1 MYVPHMVT
9 TRVATTAILAA
20 LHLGGCADVT
30 NAPAADP
37 SKTLNE
43 TAFRCGA
50 EPVLITQC
58 SYLACHGK
66 DESALRVYSL
76 GKLRNPPA
84 TDSLTASAPLTDG
97 EEHANFLSAAA
108 FATYGVAP
116 ADNWLLKK
124 PLPAADGGFEHAGGA
139 IFPSTTD
146 AGYAAIYKWLNG
158 ATSCN

>member
-1 MYVPHMVT
+1 MFVPQLGILT
-9 TRVATTAILAA
+9 ACLLVA
-20 LHLGGCADVT
+20 CADVA
-30 NAPAADP
+30 NAPAPDP

-43 TAFRCGA
+43 TAFRCGT

-58 SYLACHGK
+58 SYNACHGK
-66 DESALRVYSL
+66 ADSALRVYSL
-76 GKLRNPPA
+76 GKLRSPPA
-84 TDSLTASAPLTDG
+84 TDNITASAPLSDAEQHG
-97 EEHANFLSAAA
+97 NFLSAAG

-139 IFPSTTD
+139 IFTGTGDPNYVT
-146 AGYAAIYKWLNG
+146 IYKWLNG

>member
-1 MYVPHMVT
+1 MFVPQSGILT
-9 TRVATTAILAA
+9 ACFLVA
-20 LHLGGCADVT
+20 CADVT

-43 TAFRCGA
+43 TAFKCGV
-50 EPVLITQC
+50 EPVLVTQC
-58 SYLACHGK
+58 SYNACHGK
-66 DESALRVYSL
+66 SESALRVYSL

-84 TDSLTASAPLTDG
+84 TDSITSSAPLTPA

-108 FATYGVAP
+108 FATYNVAP

-124 PLPAADGGFEHAGGA
+124 PLAAADGGFEHAGGA
-139 IFPSTTD
+139 IFTGTGDP
-146 AGYAAIYKWLNG
+146 GYVAILKWLDG

>member
-1 MYVPHMVT
+1 MFGT
-9 TRVATTAILAA
+9 QLGILTAIASLSA
-20 LHLGGCADVT
+20 CADVT

-50 EPVLITQC
+50 MPVLITQC
-58 SYLACHGK
+58 SYSACHGK
-66 DESALRVYSL
+66 EDSALRVYSL

-84 TDSLTASAPLTDG
+84 TDNISASAPLSDA
-97 EEHANFLSAAA
+97 EQHANFLSAAA

-124 PLPAADGGFEHAGGA
+124 PLPAAAGGFEHAGGA
-139 IFPSTTD
+139 IYTGTGD
-146 AGYAAIYKWLNG
+146 ANYAAIFKWLNG

>member
-1 MYVPHMVT
+1 MYVPHTGT
-9 TRVATTAILAA
+9 TRVVTTAILAA
-20 LHLGGCADVT
+20 LHLGACADVT

-66 DESALRVYSL
+66 AESALRVYSL

-84 TDSLTASAPLTDG
+84 TDSIMASAPLTDA

-124 PLPAADGGFEHAGGA
+124 PLPAEDGGFEHAGGA
-139 IFPSTTD
+139 IFTSTTD
-146 AGYAAIYKWLNG
+146 AGYAAIFKWLNG

>member
-1 MYVPHMVT
+1 MFVPQLGIL
-9 TRVATTAILAA
+9 TAIALA
-20 LHLGGCADVT
+20 GCADVT
-30 NAPAADP
+30 NAPAPDP

-43 TAFRCGA
+43 TSFRCGA
-50 EPVLITQC
+50 EPVLIAQC
-58 SYLACHGK
+58 SYTACHGK

-84 TDSLTASAPLTDG
+84 TDGITASAPLTDA
-97 EEHANFLSAAA
+97 EQHANFLSAAG
-108 FATYGVAP
+108 FATYGVPP

-139 IFPSTTD
+139 IYTGTSDPN
-146 AGYAAIYKWLNG
+146 YVAIYKWLNG

>member
-1 MYVPHMVT
+1 MFVPQLGIL
-9 TRVATTAILAA
+9 TAIALA
-20 LHLGGCADVT
+20 GCADVT
-30 NAPAADP
+30 NAPAPDP

-50 EPVLITQC
+50 EPVLIAQC
-58 SYLACHGK
+58 SYNACHGK

-84 TDSLTASAPLTDG
+84 TDGISASAPLTDA
-97 EEHANFLSAAA
+97 EQHANFLSAAG

-139 IFPSTTD
+139 IYTGTGDPNYV
-146 AGYAAIYKWLNG
+146 ALYKWLNG

>member
-1 MYVPHMVT
+1 MYGIASVVLLT
-9 TRVATTAILAA
+9 LAA
-20 LHLGGCADVT
+20 CADVT

-37 SKTLNE
+37 AKTLNE

-58 SYLACHGK
+58 SFTACHGK
-66 DESALRVYSL
+66 AESALRVYSL

-84 TDSLTASAPLTDG
+84 IDSLTASAPLTDA
-97 EEHANFLSAAA
+97 EQHANFLSAAA
-108 FATYGVAP
+108 FATYDVAP

-124 PLPAADGGFEHAGGA
+124 PLPAADGGFAHEGGA
-139 IFPSTTD
+139 IFTSTTD
-146 AGYAAIYKWLNG
+146 PGYTAIFKWLNG